1 MSEKFRNKFRI
12 ASNRLRGFDYA
23 SAGAYFITIVT
34 RNREHFFGEI
44 VNDKMVLNAVGEMAG
59 KYWREIPQHFPFVR
73 LDEFIIMPN
82 HIHGIL
88 WIDDQKYQS
97 PTMANDTGNVVVDDA
112 GDVVVD
118 DAGDVETPNLGISTM
133 HKRNEN
139 NKKSRNK
146 NHKPE
151 WKPGTIGVIINQYKR
166 ICTIKSRPI
175 IPGFAWQSNYHD
187 RIIRNNAELNRI
199 RQYIMNN
206 PKMWQRDSNHR

>member
-1 MSEKFRNKFRI
+1 MSEKFRNKYRI

-44 VNDKMVLNAVGEMAG
+44 VNDKMVLNAVGEMARDEWY
-59 KYWREIPQHFPFVR
+59 KTPELRPDMNLTLVEFVV
-73 LDEFIIMPN
+73 MPN
-82 HIHGIL
+82 HIHGI
-88 WIDDQKYQS
+88 IFIGKNNFNTEDCPRPRNCRDAMHGVSTGIQH
-97 PTMANDTGNVVVDDA
+97 NDLKMN
-112 GDVVVD
+112 
-118 DAGDVETPNLGISTM
+118 NLTNY
-133 HKRNEN
+133 K
-139 NKKSRNK
+139 NKFGPQRKNLSSIIRGYKSAVTR
-146 NHKPE
+146 
-151 WKPGTIGVIINQYKR
+151 
-166 ICTIKSRPI
+166 KSRPI